1 LEGRLIT
8 VRGVSTAAASVPY
21 PTTIIACLEAK
32 LQVREHSLDHLE
44 FSTKI
49 MATMTWLGQW

>member
-32 LQVREHSLDHLE
+32 LQLREHSLDHLE

-49 MATMTWLGQW
+49 MAN